1 MCSTSKEEKKLCLMV
16 EITNYI
22 DIDLE
27 HQYSVSKKYL
37 ILPSQE
43 LFYLL

>member
-1 MCSTSKEEKKLCLMV
+1 MCSTSKKEKKVCLMV

-27 HQYSVSKKYL
+27 HQYPVSKKYL
-37 ILPSQE
+37 ILSFQE